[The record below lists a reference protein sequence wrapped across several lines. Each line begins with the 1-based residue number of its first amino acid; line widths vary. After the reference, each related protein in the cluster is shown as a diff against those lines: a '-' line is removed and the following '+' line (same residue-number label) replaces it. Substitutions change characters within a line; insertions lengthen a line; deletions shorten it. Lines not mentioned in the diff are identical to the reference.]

1 MDEMQMLREY
11 HDARPGPSPEVVA
24 QARARLDE
32 KARTRERPFRA
43 RRQRYVLGAATVGL
57 ALIVTVPLSTI
68 VGEPG
73 GDQAYAAE
81 RLPDG
86 RIKVTVND
94 LTGPPEVVQRRLDG
108 VERELAA
115 LGTKADITLIPF
127 RTQCSVYPRGDA
139 DWETNRHA
147 DAVNDG
153 WHLPDRDRRAVF
165 YVHPDRIKPGNTLVW
180 TLSLHRGK
188 NSSASITNS
197 YQVRGPAKPC
207 NPVPIGQPRLRPGG
221 GD

>member
-11 HDARPGPSPEVVA
+11 HDARPGPSPEVIA

-32 KARTRERPFRA
+32 KTRTRQRPVRA
-43 RRQRYVLGAATVGL
+43 RRQRYVLGAATIGL
-57 ALIVTVPLSTI
+57 AAIVTVPLSTI
-68 VGEPG
+68 GGEPG

-86 RIKVTVND
+86 RIKVTLHD
-94 LTGPPEVVQRRLDG
+94 FTGPPEVVQRRLDG

-127 RTQCSVYPRGDA
+127 HTRCFISPRGDV

-180 TLSLHRGK
+180 TLSLDRGK
-188 NSSASITNS
+188 SSSAWKMNS
-197 YQVRGPAKPC
+197 YQVRGPVKPC
-207 NPVPIGQPRLRPGG
+207 NPVPVGPPRVRPGEG
-221 GD
+221 G